1 VFDKS
6 HRCPKSLAPYTRTPD
21 RAALETYSGTGRGRL
36 FAAQHMV
43 DLKTGPG
50 YMAGR
55 LGERLR
61 NFDLEHSL
69 GCMVGR
75 LGDRFGQYPGE
86 GRLSGGEEW

>member
-1 VFDKS
+1 
-6 HRCPKSLAPYTRTPD
+6 
-21 RAALETYSGTGRGRL
+21 
-36 FAAQHMV
+36 MV

-61 NFDLEHSL
+61 NFDLEHRL

-75 LGDRFGQYPGE
+75 LGDRFGHTPGE
-86 GRLSGGEEW
+86 GRLAGGEEW